1 MNIYEIDAA
10 ILALVDENGEI
21 TDLAALDA
29 LQMEREQKIE
39 NAILFVKNLKA
50 EVEAFKNE
58 ESALAA
64 RRRQDERNIER
75 LKGYLDYALAGEKF
89 ETPRCAIS
97 WRKSVST
104 KITDESLLMT
114 YAIRNHRDD
123 LLIYA
128 EPKISV
134 SAVKDALKAGEDI
147 QGAELVE
154 NLNPIIK

>member
-21 TDLAALDA
+21 TDLAALDE
-29 LQMEREQKIE
+29 LQMAREQKIE

-50 EVEAFKNE
+50 DVEALKAE
-58 ESALAA
+58 EAALAA
-64 RRRQDERNIER
+64 RRRQAERNIER
-75 LKGYLDYALAGEKF
+75 LKGYLDYALAGQKF

-97 WRKSVST
+97 WRKSAST

-134 SAVKDALKAGEDI
+134 SAVRDALKAGEDI
-147 QGAELVE
+147 EGAELVE